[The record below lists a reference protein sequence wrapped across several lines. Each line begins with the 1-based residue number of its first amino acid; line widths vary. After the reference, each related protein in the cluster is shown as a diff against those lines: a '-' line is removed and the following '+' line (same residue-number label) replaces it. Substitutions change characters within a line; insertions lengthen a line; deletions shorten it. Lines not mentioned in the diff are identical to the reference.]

1 MSESLIN
8 LREAI
13 KSNKKIELIPSGS
26 DISEA
31 KELKISNTDS
41 SDEITLDLESLTNF
55 ITKVGDHN
63 ANSTEGSDDKTN
75 DTNHSLR
82 TIYQCWLN
90 KDSSTAD
97 YLTDCESK
105 KITVIS
111 FLERQNLISW
121 LNGSSTNSQYIIID
135 ETPLTSASTSLPVP
149 SSSESG
155 ASAAITDSN
164 AVSADVI
171 SSRKATEENYR
182 LKKRQLT
189 HQDELILKEIKIN
202 ERNLI
207 DHNKALRGNKLIDFS
222 NVLKECEYGIM
233 TPLKRQKY
241 AHSSSSVAAVSH
253 PSKPTSS
260 SSSSI
265 PSKPKSSL
273 PSTSSSSSSS
283 KPTKNSDPIIILS
296 PSASALLSMSNIKDF
311 LENGKFTDPTVESS
325 LNSKNNS
332 NVVQL
337 IRNSKRFNKKIKF
350 LVVNNVEKFFTKPE
364 YWDRVIAI
372 FTTGQEWQFKKYK
385 YSEPQRLFQKYKG
398 FYVQYKGD
406 SIPPKVQS
414 WNVEVIQIDRNRR
427 FSDKQTAEYLW
438 ETLERSLSVKGFK

>member
-13 KSNKKIELIPSGS
+13 KLNKNIELIPSGS
-26 DISEA
+26 DISQA

-41 SDEITLDLESLTNF
+41 SDEISLDLESLTNF
-55 ITKVGDHN
+55 ITKVGDNNSH
-63 ANSTEGSDDKTN
+63 STEGSENKAN
-75 DTNHSLR
+75 DTNHLLR

-111 FLERQNLISW
+111 FLERQDLISW

-135 ETPLTSASTSLPVP
+135 EVPSTSASTVLPVP

-155 ASAAITDSN
+155 ASAAIPDSN
-164 AVSADVI
+164 AISADFI

-189 HQDELILKEIKIN
+189 HQDELILKEIKLN

-241 AHSSSSVAAVSH
+241 AHSSSSAAAGVSH
-253 PSKPTSS
+253 PSKPT

-273 PSTSSSSSSS
+273 PSFSSSSSSS

-325 LNSKNNS
+325 LNNKNNS

-438 ETLERSLSVKGFK
+438 ETLERGLSVKGFK